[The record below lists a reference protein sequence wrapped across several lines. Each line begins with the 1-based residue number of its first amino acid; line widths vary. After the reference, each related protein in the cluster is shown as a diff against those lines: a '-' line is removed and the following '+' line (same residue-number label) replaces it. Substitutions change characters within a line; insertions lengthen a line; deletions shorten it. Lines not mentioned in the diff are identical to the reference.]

1 MNDLVLTAI
10 ARHGYAL
17 TFAFLFGQAMGLP
30 LPASIALI
38 AAGAAIASHTLVG
51 HRCFAGGCNCAARSA
66 TSFSSGWAVI
76 PDGHCSDCS
85 AGFP

>member
-1 MNDLVLTAI
+1 MNDLVSAM

-38 AAGAAIASHTLVG
+38 AAGAAIASHTL
-51 HRCFAGGCNCAARSA
+51 AGSGVFLAAFIGA
-66 TSFSSGWAVI
+66 
-76 PDGHCSDCS
+76 H
-85 AGFP
+85 